1 MTADWEAEGG
11 AVYDK
16 YEQFARDVEKLCE
29 SSSIVVSTQLLRVLL
44 KRLKE
49 SE

>member
-1 MTADWEAEGG
+1 MTADWEAESG

-16 YEQFARDVEKLCE
+16 YEQFARDVEKLCD
-29 SSSIVVSTQLLRVLL
+29 SSSIVVSTQLLKVLL